1 MSSRLK
7 LKFLGNKR
15 KIQTERIQRQNT
27 QKKLHFLSYFRPLC
41 HPVVYFVRIFSLKR
55 NLIYRVDGKGHPYHC
70 VSANLLG
77 RTSIQK
83 TMVSIKFW
91 VSGKISKYTII
102 YVLLFKIFSMYWLN
116 ILTEERQPDFYL
128 NSNVANV

>member
-27 QKKLHFLSYFRPLC
+27 QKKLHFLSDFRPLC

-91 VSGKISKYTII
+91 VSGKISKYIPLLCI
-102 YVLLFKIFSMYWLN
+102 LLFKNSYWLN
-116 ILTEERQPDFYL
+116 IPTEERQPDFYL
-128 NSNVANV
+128 NTSNVANV